1 MKIKVVDMP
10 YEQALA
16 QPREK
21 HTLRAVPSM
30 LFRAL
35 LRALSALTC
44 ARRIFAVTAWA
55 WSGSALTSPVSF

>member
-21 HTLRAVPSM
+21 HTLPRP
-30 LFRAL
+30 
-35 LRALSALTC
+35 TC

-55 WSGSALTSPVSF
+55 WSGSAPTSPVSF